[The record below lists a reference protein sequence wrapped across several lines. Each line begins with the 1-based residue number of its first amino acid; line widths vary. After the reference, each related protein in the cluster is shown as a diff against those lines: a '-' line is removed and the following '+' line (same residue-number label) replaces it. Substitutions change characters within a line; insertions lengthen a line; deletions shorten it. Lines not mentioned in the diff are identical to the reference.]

1 MDKETKTILTSKTF
15 WVNFLT
21 VGVVLLNR
29 NEQVVDPALIE
40 PLALVVLPFANIVLR
55 MITTKPVSV
64 RKPKQ

>member
-55 MITTKPVSV
+55 MITTKPVRV
-64 RKPKQ
+64 RK

>member
-55 MITTKPVSV
+55 MITTKPV
-64 RKPKQ
+64 RIKK

>member
-29 NEQVVDPALIE
+29 NEQVIDPILIE
-40 PLALVVLPFANIVLR
+40 PLALVVLPFVNIVLR
-55 MITTKPVSV
+55 MVTTKPVRV
-64 RKPKQ
+64 RK

>member
-21 VGVVLLNR
+21 VGVVLINR

-55 MITTKPVSV
+55 MITTKPV
-64 RKPKQ
+64 RIKK

>member
-29 NEQVVDPALIE
+29 NEQVIDPALIE

-55 MITTKPVSV
+55 MITTKPV
-64 RKPKQ
+64 RIKK